1 MIFPNRRPAPQI
13 RPGMGYS
20 SGAFRG
26 MGYTAHMGYT
36 PGANL
41 FAGLG
46 DFSAS
51 EENAAVDAG
60 IQPSDIDLLNNL
72 GATDQD
78 LQNLI
83 NGNITL
89 TQLYAQYGVTVPPAS
104 SAAAAAQT
112 TAVAAAATAAAAAQI
127 PPGST
132 ILYTA
137 SYNPVAGWTTSSQ
150 AINALSPL
158 LPAHGMSLLSSTV
171 AASGLISNAS
181 FSVTIMDS
189 IGNNLVSDAKS
200 VLDALMNQITNNG
213 LQSSSLTVVS
223 PGTSASGAAA
233 AATTPTTDPVTWL
246 ESNALWIAL
255 GVGGIILL
263 NNFTS
268 GKRR

>member
-1 MIFPNRRPAPQI
+1 MIFPNRRPEPEI

-20 SGAFRG
+20 AGATNR
-26 MGYTAHMGYT
+26 MGYVAHMGYT
-36 PGANL
+36 PGANFL
-41 FAGLG
+41 SGLG
-46 DFSAS
+46 DFSPS
-51 EENAAVDAG
+51 MENAAVDAG

-83 NGNITL
+83 NGTVTL
-89 TQLYAQYGVTVPPAS
+89 QQLYAQYGATIPS
-104 SAAAAAQT
+104 TS
-112 TAVAAAATAAAAAQI
+112 AAAATAAATPSASAASSTPAPQI

-137 SYNPVAGWTTSSQ
+137 SYNPVSGWTTSSQ

-171 AASGLISNAS
+171 SASGLISNAS

-246 ESNALWIAL
+246 ETNALWIAL